1 MPRWPPWYRSRLGPE
16 TTRAPHPSS
25 PQHRLEKRTRGA
37 PEFAPKAQLHG
48 AGVSQRHAFLSVS
61 DGWAHWLGA
70 STDNLVNQ
78 PWIEALPE
86 QLRGDF
92 QGLVTRAQ
100 LRDGVEAQVVY
111 NQLPRILRVEPATHA
126 GRECLMA
133 TLTAPS
139 TKAAVGVNDR
149 GIRWRNPAHH

>member
-1 MPRWPPWYRSRLGPE
+1 
-16 TTRAPHPSS
+16 
-25 PQHRLEKRTRGA
+25 
-37 PEFAPKAQLHG
+37 
-48 AGVSQRHAFLSVS
+48 
-61 DGWAHWLGA
+61 
-70 STDNLVNQ
+70 
-78 PWIEALPE
+78 LPE

-100 LRDGVEAQVVY
+100 LGDGVEAQVVY
-111 NQLPRILRVEPATHA
+111 NQLPRILRIEPATHA

-149 GIRWRNPAHH
+149 VSDGGIQRTIDALQSRLEQGQAPEMSFEFATEI